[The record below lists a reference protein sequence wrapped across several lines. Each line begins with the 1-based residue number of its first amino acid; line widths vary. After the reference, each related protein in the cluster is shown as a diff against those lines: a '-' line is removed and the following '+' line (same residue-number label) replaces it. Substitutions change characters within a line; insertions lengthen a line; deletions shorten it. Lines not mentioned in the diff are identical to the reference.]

1 MNGSRLSSQG
11 RLSLS
16 LALPLAR
23 RGPSHIHDRHTPQT
37 LQCTV
42 CAERAAHRFS
52 VLSFRPRIPTNKY
65 KGLKKRDLYVSADDN
80 HRYIVHSLVCVCA
93 MCFSRSL
100 PATKASTGT
109 AVCLQYLIARRE
121 PGHSSA
127 TLRGKN
133 AARLPAG
140 TPNVP
145 ATSGS
150 ARTSP
155 AESCSSVRS

>member
-109 AVCLQYLIARRE
+109 AVCLLAVSHCKTGARAFFGDFTWKERCSSARRNPE
-121 PGHSSA
+121 CAGDFGFSTYKP
-127 TLRGKN
+127 RGI
-133 AARLPAG
+133 L
-140 TPNVP
+140 
-145 ATSGS
+145 
-150 ARTSP
+150 
-155 AESCSSVRS
+155 